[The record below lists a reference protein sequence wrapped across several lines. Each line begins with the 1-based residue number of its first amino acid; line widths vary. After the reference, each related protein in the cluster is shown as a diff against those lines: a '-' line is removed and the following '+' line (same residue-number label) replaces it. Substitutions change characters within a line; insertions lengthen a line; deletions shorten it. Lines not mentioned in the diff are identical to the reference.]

1 MIPHTVTSLLLLLL
15 VSSSLTAPAPS
26 NPLSAL
32 FKDAPLLGPLAG
44 LAGGSLVTTGL
55 GFAGKNSIL
64 NTINTISNVANAKIG
79 LINLGANLVGA
90 GLQAA
95 EQLQQSPPSPPPAQ
109 FYGGYQRPYY
119 RPGYSSYG

>member
-15 VSSSLTAPAPS
+15 LVSCALTAPAPS

-64 NTINTISNVANAKIG
+64 NTINTISNVASAKIG

-95 EQLQQSPPSPPPAQ
+95 EQLQQSPPAQ
-109 FYGGYQRPYY
+109 FYGGYQRPSY

>member
-1 MIPHTVTSLLLLLL
+1 MLPHTVRVTALLLLLL
-15 VSSSLTAPAPS
+15 AWPSLPSPAPG

-64 NTINTISNVANAKIG
+64 DTINTISNVASAKIG

-95 EQLQQSPPSPPPAQ
+95 EQLQQPQPPPQ
-109 FYGGYQRPYY
+109 FYPRYRRPSSY
-119 RPGYSSYG
+119 RPGYTSYG

>member
-1 MIPHTVTSLLLLLL
+1 MLPHSVTALLLLLACP
-15 VSSSLTAPAPS
+15 SLPSPAPG

-32 FKDAPLLGPLAG
+32 FKDSPLLGPLAG

-64 NTINTISNVANAKIG
+64 DTINTISNVASAKIG
-79 LINLGANLVGA
+79 LINFGANLVGA

-95 EQLQQSPPSPPPAQ
+95 EQLQQAPPPPPPPQ
-109 FYGGYQRPYY
+109 FYGGYRRPSY
-119 RPGYSSYG
+119 RPGYTSYG

>member
-1 MIPHTVTSLLLLLL
+1 MISHTVTALILLLA
-15 VSSSLTAPAPS
+15 SSALAAPAPAPG

-64 NTINTISNVANAKIG
+64 NTINALSNVANAKIG

-95 EQLQQSPPSPPPAQ
+95 EQLQQSPPAPAQ
-109 FYGGYQRPYY
+109 FYGGYQRPSY